1 MNQKERATEK
11 ITLSV
16 AEAAEQMGVSRPTIL
31 NWIHMSGGIPHFH
44 AGRKILVP
52 KKMLEEWAV
61 KQAETGAVL

>member
-16 AEAAEQMGVSRPTIL
+16 AEAAELLGISRPTIL
-31 NWIHMSGGIPHFH
+31 NWIHRADGIPHFY

-52 KKMLEEWAV
+52 KKLLEEWAI
-61 KQAETGAVL
+61 KQAEMGAVL